1 MGGAGV
7 LKPTQPNFKTHNR
20 VVGMF
25 PWQES
30 KWVPKTVNKPDPNNA
45 VPVAGVAA
53 GAGAGAKAGAMNAPK
68 PQVKAAIQN
77 SMKPQKP
84 FVDSAPDMP
93 GYNPNDPNGP
103 ARHQASLRP
112 QPMPTRDNVATGNRV
127 RTYHDTTL
135 GKDMQTGT
143 YKWGKGTGN
152 SQADRDAQAAAQGMS
167 PVYGRNGFEGYK
179 PMAQVQK
186 EVNQLGTGH
195 VPGQSALRDAYVARA
210 MRENNNQPTGT
221 NPQIELQIQQDI
233 ADGKLGSEHIENINA
248 QGYTGHVGPQ
258 GLPGTPGLRARAQNP
273 FDDLDGVDN
282 VAPWVRKKLT
292 EVPPVRPGDELGGAK
307 MASRGGSDM
316 SVPRLN
322 KNYAPDPFAN
332 SAPSQPTQPIPEH
345 YTDEFGVWNAKT
357 GEQLPG
363 APQLPGNPIPGTPQP
378 MTPAPDTGFD
388 SKSTIPGN
396 SIPQPAAPAP
406 APEAPVSNNGE
417 SLPPPSPEVAAD
429 PYGGGSGFL
438 QDPSRNRRLD
448 HEGGGSGF
456 LQNPERNAPIDDATR
471 ARVAESWQKHRDGV
485 YDEGMGRLDE
495 YEAEDEQAYQ
505 DALGRLDEY
514 EATDTGGAGDKL
526 TNRSNDYGGPVHL
539 EEGYHDDNTLG
550 YRAATKYHPSGGGL
564 PGFGDL
570 KAQYAE
576 ERRKRDEDLYRGI
589 PPDPEAVDAVTSN
602 YRPAPDVE
610 AEQIAEYER
619 DAEQARQHEEDS
631 QWLWGAQ
638 DDPTQ
643 GDPHGWAPGGPGED
657 PDTYEM
663 DEFDEE
669 EERRRLIEELE
680 RQQQQMGQHWS

>member
-1 MGGAGV
+1 MKYQNYQKDANFQAAGERRRQKLQADRPELNKWKPKPVDGNNLDEPWEAGA
-7 LKPTQPNFKTHNR
+7 QPAA
-20 VVGMF
+20 
-25 PWQES
+25 
-30 KWVPKTVNKPDPNNA
+30 VPKTVNKPDPNNA
-45 VPVAGVAA
+45 APVAAVGGAA
-53 GAGAGAKAGAMNAPK
+53 VGAGAKAGAKAGAPAG
-68 PQVKAAIQN
+68 VGAKAAAVAGAKAGAPAQ
-77 SMKPQKP
+77 PQKP
-84 FVDSAPDMP
+84 FVDSAPNMP

-233 ADGKLGSEHIENINA
+233 ADGKLGSQHIENINA

-332 SAPSQPTQPIPEH
+332 AAPSQPTQPIPEY
-345 YTDEFGVWNAKT
+345 YTDQEGVWNATT
-357 GEQLPG
+357 GEKLPG
-363 APQLPGNPIPGTPQP
+363 VPQLPGNPIPGTPPP

-396 SIPQPAAPAP
+396 NIPQPAAPQPAAP
-406 APEAPVSNNGE
+406 TPTPD
-417 SLPPPSPEVAAD
+417 PIAAD

-471 ARVAESWQKHRDGV
+471 SRVAESWQKHRDGV
-485 YDEGMGRLDE
+485 YDEGMDRLAE

-505 DALGRLDEY
+505 DDMSRLDEY
-514 EATDTGGAGDKL
+514 EATGTGGTGDPYE
-526 TNRSNDYGGPVHL
+526 NAMAEYGGPEQM
-539 EEGYHDDNTLG
+539 EEDYHNDYTIGYEQANE
-550 YRAATKYHPSGGGL
+550 
-564 PGFGDL
+564 GFDDL
-570 KAQYAE
+570 KDHYVEQNQQ
-576 ERRKRDEDLYRGI
+576 REDSMQPGGEAHRMMFPEMY
-589 PPDPEAVDAVTSN
+589 PAPAPEAVSAPQAPVDA
-602 YRPAPDVE
+602 PA
-610 AEQIAEYER
+610 
-619 DAEQARQHEEDS
+619 
-631 QWLWGAQ
+631 
-638 DDPTQ
+638 
-643 GDPHGWAPGGPGED
+643 GDPANTVPGGPGSE

-669 EERRRLIEELE
+669 EERRRMIEELE